1 MFMLQSYG
9 KFIEKHT
16 FLNKNIQIYLKII
29 SNSYILV
36 AFLFKS

>member
-16 FLNKNIQIYLKII
+16 FLNKNI
-29 SNSYILV
+29 
-36 AFLFKS
+36 